1 MSVSP
6 RALQEWAVPLPSPTT
21 DRSLDAHLP
30 QHDHCVALLAMDRLS
45 VADVDCR

>member
-1 MSVSP
+1 MSVPMSATP
-6 RALQEWAVPLPSPTT
+6 AAENVTP
-21 DRSLDAHLP
+21 P